1 MHSHEM
7 VMQLSVG
14 HSDIPTQGG
23 AHANDM
29 HSHHADTDSIV
40 HYKDT
45 SPLIYICL
53 SETDCIPLLIV

>member
-53 SETDCIPLLIV
+53 S